1 MKNSFNRILDLID
14 HTERAVSIKDPV
26 YGDSYK
32 DFKKKISEED
42 ANLEKAISLML
53 FALTEV
59 LSVEVDKIYAE
70 LEKLTKEGEKD
81 GI

>member
-1 MKNSFNRILDLID
+1 MENSFNRILDLID
-14 HTERAVSIKDPV
+14 LTEKTVSIKDPL
-26 YGDSYK
+26 YGESYK
-32 DFKKKISEED
+32 DFKKKIAEEN
-42 ANLEKAISLML
+42 ANLEKAFSLML